1 MEDLITP
8 AGGVVAGIG
17 VATLL
22 VASATALRLAGA
34 TLLVVGAIPLAI
46 AAGSLPVDPTAQP
59 LIAAALAVG
68 VVITLAIATLIAM
81 RWPWLV
87 PIAALVV
94 GLRIPLR
101 VPPDPIDHLAPLALV
116 LAAGLLAL
124 LIGSVRG
131 TAPSTRLGPVGWA
144 LAAMV
149 LVAAASIAW
158 SRDVDATVYAVSA
171 FVLPLGLL
179 AALTGT
185 LLPEPPLTRVLPWVL
200 TVVAVILALV
210 AVWQVANQELFW
222 NEKLMRTNA
231 YGGVFRANSLLFDP
245 SLFGRVEV
253 LALVTIVGLLL
264 FGRPRLALI
273 AAAAGGVVIFVGL
286 VLSYSQSSF
295 VALAA
300 GLVTLAA
307 IAWRWRALLL
317 VGVLGVVL
325 VIGVLALPQGRAV
338 LDQPSSQLSSA
349 RIGLAE
355 RSLDLFEER
364 PIAGSGLN
372 AFATATGKRKAAPH
386 NVIAGTAAELGVI
399 GLVALAALLATVVW
413 AMRTRRPDADRT
425 THVILT
431 ALFVTILV
439 HAVAYDNFL
448 ADPATWVVIALLAVG
463 AGRVPLGEPTPMFER
478 VRRFRS

>member
-1 MEDLITP
+1 M
-8 AGGVVAGIG
+8 AGIG
-17 VATLL
+17 VAVLL
-22 VASATALRLAGA
+22 VS
-34 TLLVVGAIPLAI
+34 
-46 AAGSLPVDPTAQP
+46 S
-59 LIAAALAVG
+59 AAALRIAGAALLVLGG
-68 VVITLAIATLIAM
+68 VPLALAAGTFPLNPTARPLLAAAIVVTAIVALAIATLIAM

-87 PIAALVV
+87 PVAALIA

-101 VPPDPIDHLAPLALV
+101 VPPDPVDHLAPLV
-116 LAAGLLAL
+116 LILTAGLLAL
-124 LIGSVRG
+124 LIASVRG
-131 TAPSTRLGPVGWA
+131 TAPSTRLGPVGWT
-144 LAAMV
+144 LAG
-149 LVAAASIAW
+149 LVIIATASIAW
-158 SRDVDATVYAVSA
+158 SQDVDATVYAVSA

-200 TVVAVILALV
+200 TVVAVVLALV
-210 AVWQVANQELFW
+210 AIWQVANQELFW

-253 LALVTIVGLLL
+253 LALITIVGLLL

-273 AAAAGGVVIFVGL
+273 AAGAGGVVIFVGL

-307 IAWRWRALLL
+307 IAWRWRALIL
-317 VGVLGVVL
+317 VGVLGVAL

-338 LDQPSSQLSSA
+338 LDQPASQLSSA
-349 RIGLAE
+349 RLGLAE

-399 GLVALAALLATVVW
+399 GLVALAALLASVVW

-463 AGRVPLGEPTPMFER
+463 AGRAPLGEATPMFER

>member
-8 AGGVVAGIG
+8 AGGIVAGLG
-17 VATLL
+17 VAVLL
-22 VASATALRLAGA
+22 VSSATALRITGA
-34 TLLVVGAIPLAI
+34 ILLVVGAVPLAL
-46 AAGSLPVDPTAQP
+46 AAGGLPVDPTAQP
-59 LIAAALAVG
+59 LVAAAVTVGAVVTLAV
-68 VVITLAIATLIAM
+68 ATLIAM

-101 VPPDPIDHLAPLALV
+101 VPPDPIDHLAPLALI
-116 LAAGLLAL
+116 LIAGLIAL
-124 LIGSVRG
+124 VIRSVRG
-131 TAPSTRLGPVGWA
+131 TAPPTRLGPVGWT
-144 LAAMV
+144 LAAV
-149 LVAAASIAW
+149 VVIAAASIAW
-158 SRDVDATVYAVSA
+158 SRDADATVYAVSA
-171 FVLPLGLL
+171 FIIPLGLL

-200 TVVAVILALV
+200 TVVAVLLAIV
-210 AVWQVANQELFW
+210 AIWQVANQELFW

-231 YGGVFRANSLLFDP
+231 YGGVFRANSLMFDP

-264 FGRPRLALI
+264 FGRPRLTLI
-273 AAAAGGVVIFVGL
+273 AAAAGGVVIFAGL

-300 GLVTLAA
+300 GLFTLAA
-307 IAWRWRALLL
+307 IAWRWRALIL
-317 VGVLGVVL
+317 VGALGLVL

-338 LDQPSSQLSSA
+338 LDQPASQLSSA
-349 RIGLAE
+349 RLGLAE
-355 RSLDLFEER
+355 RSLDLFEDR

-399 GLVALAALLATVVW
+399 GLAALAALLASVVW
-413 AMRTRRPDADRT
+413 AMRTRRPDTDRT
-425 THVILT
+425 THLILT

-448 ADPATWVVIALLAVG
+448 ADPATWVVIALLAAG
-463 AGRVPLGEPTPMFER
+463 AGRTRLGEPVPMFER
-478 VRRFRS
+478 VTRFRS

>member
-8 AGGVVAGIG
+8 AAGIVAGLG
-17 VATLL
+17 VAVLL
-22 VASATALRLAGA
+22 VSSATALRIAGA
-34 TLLVVGAIPLAI
+34 VLLAIGAIPLALET
-46 AAGSLPVDPTAQP
+46 GGLPIDPTAQP
-59 LIAAALAVG
+59 LIAAAIAVG
-68 VVITLAIATLIAM
+68 AVVALAAATLTAL

-101 VPPDPIDHLAPLALV
+101 VPPEPIDHLAPLALI

-124 LIGSVRG
+124 IIASIRG
-131 TAPSTRLGPVGWA
+131 TAEPTRLGPVGWT
-144 LAAMV
+144 LAAIV
-149 LVAAASIAW
+149 LIAASSIAW
-158 SRDVDATVYAVSA
+158 SQDIDASVYAVSA
-171 FVLPLGLL
+171 FILPLGLL

-185 LLPEPPLTRVLPWVL
+185 LLPIPPLTRVLPWVL
-200 TVVAVILALV
+200 VSVAVLLALV

-231 YGGVFRANSLLFDP
+231 YGGIFRANSLLFDP

-253 LALVTIVGLLL
+253 LALITIVGLLL
-264 FGRPRLALI
+264 FGRPRLTLI
-273 AAAAGGVVIFVGL
+273 AAAAGGVVVFAGL

-300 GLVTLAA
+300 GLLTLAA
-307 IAWRWRALLL
+307 MAWRWRALIL
-317 VGVLGVVL
+317 VGALGVVL
-325 VIGVLALPQGRAV
+325 AIGVLALPQGRAV
-338 LDQPSSQLSSA
+338 LDQPASQLTSA

-355 RSLDLFEER
+355 RSLVLFEER

-399 GLVALAALLATVVW
+399 GLLALAALLASVVW

-425 THVILT
+425 THLILT

-439 HAVAYDNFL
+439 HAVAYDTFL
-448 ADPATWVVIALLAVG
+448 ADPATWVVIALLATG
-463 AGRVPLGEPTPMFER
+463 AGRAAIGEPAPLFER
-478 VRRFRS
+478 VRSFRS